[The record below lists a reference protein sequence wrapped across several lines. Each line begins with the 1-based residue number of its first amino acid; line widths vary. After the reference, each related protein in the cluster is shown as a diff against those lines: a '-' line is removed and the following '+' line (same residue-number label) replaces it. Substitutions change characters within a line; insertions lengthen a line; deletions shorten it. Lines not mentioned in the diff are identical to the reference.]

1 MNENRHGAT
10 ARRKKKIRAT
20 VSRRRNANFDLR
32 SRVFVWPCAVKN
44 EGDRN
49 LHLDLRGFTL
59 TVRTPQCDTLFGE
72 KNIEVMQLC
81 TSLSTPQKTDI

>member
-1 MNENRHGAT
+1 M
-10 ARRKKKIRAT
+10 
-20 VSRRRNANFDLR
+20 
-32 SRVFVWPCAVKN
+32 WPCAVKN

-72 KNIEVMQLC
+72 KYALEKFPNPWKGIAVIGMVQFSAI
-81 TSLSTPQKTDI
+81 TF